1 MFIISGLTHYIYCS
15 TLIST
20 IILRVQ
26 IILLFTLII
35 IFNIVII
42 ISIIIILI
50 ILIDLFIY
58 FFYFFYFLFIYYL
71 FIYLFI
77 YWYVALF
84 GQKGV
89 LLVGFLTLDVA
100 SWRRKLALGLI
111 SITPQYNPV
120 VSA

>member
-42 ISIIIILI
+42 ISIIIISI
-50 ILIDLFIY
+50 ILINLFIY
-58 FFYFFYFLFIYYL
+58 LFIFYFLFIYL
-71 FIYLFI
+71 FVYLFI